1 METNN
6 RFTIKRFLLL
16 CRQSLIINKKLIAV
30 SIIGAA
36 GILAIILFFL
46 QSINNFKTWTNL
58 SGMFVFLFCYV
69 SWGGVF
75 TSQSFPA
82 FRSKEK
88 SLVYLL
94 LPASASEKFIFEF
107 LTRIIALILI
117 VPPLFW
123 VVANIEGAIVH
134 YYIPR
139 LVNYEFSFS
148 SGFEEIIKKWKTSGW
163 NIFAIVQF
171 FLFVYFV
178 TFTGACHFSK
188 SPRIK
193 TLFTLSVLAAGFGIL
208 TYFMSWVL
216 DLKHYT
222 GMGRGIL
229 FIHTKEGSFIFLS
242 IVGIIVNLSLLAISW
257 FRFKEKEV

>member
-1 METNN
+1 MFST
-6 RFTIKRFLLL
+6 KRFLLL
-16 CRQSLIINKKLIAV
+16 CRQSLIINKKIITISL
-30 SIIGAA
+30 IGAV
-36 GILAIILFFL
+36 GILAVFLFLL
-46 QSINNFKTWTNL
+46 QSVNNFQTWTNI
-58 SGMFVFLFCYV
+58 SYMFIFLFCYI
-69 SWGGVF
+69 SIGGIY
-75 TSQSFPA
+75 TGQSFPA

-107 LTRIIALILI
+107 LTRIIILILI

-123 VVANIEGAIVH
+123 LVANIEGAIAH
-134 YYIPR
+134 HFFPSFA
-139 LVNYEFSFS
+139 NYEFSFS
-148 SGFEEIIKKWKTSGW
+148 RGFEEIVTRWKARGW

-171 FLFVYFV
+171 FLFVYFA

-193 TLFTLSVLAAGFGIL
+193 TLFTLSVLAAGFGLL

-216 DLKHYT
+216 NLKQYT
-222 GMGRGIL
+222 VMGRGIL
-229 FIHTKEGSFIFLS
+229 FIHTKEDTFIFLS
-242 IVGIIVNLSLLAISW
+242 IIGIIVNLSLLAISW